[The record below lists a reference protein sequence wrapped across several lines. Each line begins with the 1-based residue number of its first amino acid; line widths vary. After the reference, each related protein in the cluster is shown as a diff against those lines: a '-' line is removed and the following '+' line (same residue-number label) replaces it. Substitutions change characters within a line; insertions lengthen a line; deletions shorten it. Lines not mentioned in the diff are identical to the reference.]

1 MGGRNKSLTSTSLIG
16 GMIILIDDANLKT
29 GFLVFSLDLFTKQ
42 LWQPNLGQKEQ
53 RHNLPTQ
60 NTA

>member
-29 GFLVFSLDLFTKQ
+29 GFSVFSLDLFTKQ

-60 NTA
+60 NPA